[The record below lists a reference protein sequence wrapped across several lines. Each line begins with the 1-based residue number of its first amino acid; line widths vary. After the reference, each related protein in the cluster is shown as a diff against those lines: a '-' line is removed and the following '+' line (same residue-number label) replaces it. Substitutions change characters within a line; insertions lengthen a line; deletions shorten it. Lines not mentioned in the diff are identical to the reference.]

1 MSPVNTS
8 VNHTSNNKHRVLTNT
23 RNVYADA
30 DESTNLASYVNLVRA
45 SPKVEASGHRF
56 QASGKL
62 ETFCL
67 TPETLTP
74 LRFTFDKFFVQQV
87 NYVHGVFG

>member
-30 DESTNLASYVNLVRA
+30 DESNNLTSYVNLVRA
-45 SPKVEASGHRF
+45 SPRVEASGYRF
-56 QASGKL
+56 QAAGKR
-62 ETFCL
+62 ETCCL

-74 LRFTFDKFFVQQV
+74 LRFMYDKFFVRKV
-87 NYVHGVFG
+87 NCVYGVFG